1 MSGDGKDLKTEGLA
15 LIAKGLNDALGE
27 LKELGMVYEA
37 DTGRGF
43 DKVGLTGMQL
53 GHEGLTGEFKS
64 FCERWEWGVRALI
77 DEGSGFAAKT
87 GLAAGTYYDT
97 ENYVVGTFK
106 DVANAAIGNPDASE
120 ADVEKMGWGDIFES
134 SAYAGNADYSK
145 ESFDR
150 AWANS
155 KQGWNDDARDFMD
168 SQVARNM
175 GIRPSGMS
183 DAEYHRMLDAAFGPS
198 PAERAA
204 AAGQQ
209 GGEG

>member
-27 LKELGMVYEA
+27 LKELGIVYEA
-37 DTGRGF
+37 DAGRGF
-43 DKVGLTGMQL
+43 DRVGLTGLQL
-53 GHEGLTGEFKS
+53 GHDGLTGEFKS
-64 FCERWEWGVRALI
+64 FCERWEWGVRALVA
-77 DEGSGFAAKT
+77 EGSGFAVRT
-87 GLAAGTYYDT
+87 GLAAGTYDDT

-120 ADVEKMGWGDIFES
+120 EDVEKMGWGDIFTS
-134 SAYAGNADYSK
+134 SPYGGNVDYSEK
-145 ESFDR
+145 SFDE

-155 KQGWNDDARDFMD
+155 RQGWDDDARDFMD
-168 SQVARNM
+168 SPAAKAM
-175 GIRPSGMS
+175 GIRPGGMS

-198 PAERAA
+198 AEERARTG
-204 AAGQQ
+204 GQR

>member
-37 DTGRGF
+37 DAGRGF
-43 DKVGLTGMQL
+43 DKVGLTGLQL
-53 GHEGLTGEFKS
+53 GHEGLTADFKS
-64 FCERWEWGVRALI
+64 FCERWEWGVRALM
-77 DEGSGFAAKT
+77 DEGSGFARRT

-106 DVANAAIGNPDASE
+106 DVANAVIGNPDAAES
-120 ADVEKMGWGDIFES
+120 DVEKMGWGDILKS
-134 SAYAGNADYSK
+134 SPYGGNTDYSEK
-145 ESFDR
+145 SFED
-150 AWANS
+150 AWADS
-155 KQGWNDDARDFMD
+155 RQGWSDDARDFMD
-168 SQVARNM
+168 SQAARNM

-198 PAERAA
+198 PEERAR

-209 GGEG
+209 GGAG